1 MWFQQDGALAHLS
14 RITRDHLNLAF
25 PSRWTGYYGYNMV

>member
-25 PSRWTGYYGYNMV
+25 PCRSLRI